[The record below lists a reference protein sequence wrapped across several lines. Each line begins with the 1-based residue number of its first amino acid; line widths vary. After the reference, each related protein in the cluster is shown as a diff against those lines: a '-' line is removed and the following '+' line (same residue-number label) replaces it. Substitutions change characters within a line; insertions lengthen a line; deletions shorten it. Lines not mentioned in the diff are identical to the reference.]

1 MRYIGKY
8 ESFFDVD
15 AVVAVIAREW
25 TDEKVEGLLD
35 SEKKEWSE
43 EYSDNGN
50 GEAEE
55 HVISSLISWYESN
68 HNKRISDKQTLS
80 EAIREHYK
88 SIFVG

>member
-15 AVVAVIAREW
+15 AAVAVIAREW

-35 SEKKEWSE
+35 SEKQEWSD
-43 EYSDNGN
+43 EYSENGN

-55 HVISSLISWYESN
+55 HVISLLISWYES
-68 HNKRISDKQTLS
+68 KYARVSDKEKLS
-80 EAIREHYK
+80 DVIREHYK